1 MKNTVVLIDDD
12 PDDLDLM
19 KEAISIVDPKLKC
32 VSFLHPEEAMRSLL
46 ASQDVLPGF
55 IFIDI
60 NMPRMSG
67 HKCLEALRKQKH
79 FDPVVISL
87 YSTSMPPAVT
97 EALKIAGASHTFE
110 KPVRMST
117 YVDILTKIVSESEIK

>member
-19 KEAISIVDPKLKC
+19 KEAISMVDSKLEC
-32 VSFLHPEEAMRSLL
+32 VSYIYPEEAMRALL
-46 ASQDVLPGF
+46 GKQDLLPRY

-67 HKCLEALRKQKH
+67 DKCLEALRKQRH

-97 EALKIAGASHTFE
+97 EALKSAGASHTFE

-117 YVDILTKIVSESEIK
+117 YVDILKGIVLEK

>member
-19 KEAISIVDPKLKC
+19 KEAIALVDSRLNC
-32 VSFLHPEEAMRSLL
+32 VSYVYPEEAMRVLL
-46 ASQDVLPGF
+46 TKTDFLPRY

-67 HKCLEALRKQKH
+67 DKCLEALRKHPH
-79 FDPVVISL
+79 FDPVVIAL

-97 EALKIAGASHTFE
+97 EALKIAGASYTFE

-117 YVDILTKIVSESEIK
+117 YIDILKKIVATE

>member
-1 MKNTVVLIDDD
+1 MNNTVVLIDDD

-19 KEAISIVDPKLKC
+19 KEAISMVDSKLDC
-32 VSFLHPEEAMRSLL
+32 VGYVYPEEAMRELL
-46 ASQDVLPGF
+46 SKPDKLPGY

-67 HKCLEALRKQKH
+67 DKCLDTLRRQRQ

-97 EALKIAGASHTFE
+97 EALKTAGANHTFE
-110 KPVRMST
+110 KPVRMSA
-117 YVDILTKIVSESEIK
+117 YIEILKKIVAGEK

>member
-19 KEAISIVDPKLKC
+19 KEAIAMVDPRLEC
-32 VSFLHPEEAMRSLL
+32 VSYVYPEEAMRALL
-46 ASQDVLPGF
+46 TRQDVLPGY

-67 HKCLEALRKQKH
+67 DKCLEALRKEPH

-97 EALKIAGASHTFE
+97 EALKSAGASHTFE

-117 YVDILTKIVSESEIK
+117 YVDILKKIVMND

>member
-19 KEAISIVDPKLKC
+19 KEAISMVDPRLEC
-32 VSFLHPEEAMRSLL
+32 VSYVYPEEAMRALL
-46 ASQDVLPGF
+46 TRQDVIPGY

-67 HKCLEALRKQKH
+67 DKCLEALRKQSH

-117 YVDILTKIVSESEIK
+117 YVDILKRIVMDT

>member
-12 PDDLDLM
+12 PDDIDLM
-19 KEAISIVDPKLKC
+19 KEAIAMVDSKLKC
-32 VSFLHPEEAMRSLL
+32 VSFIYPEEAMRSLL
-46 ASQDVLPGF
+46 NAQELLPGY

-67 HKCLEALRKQKH
+67 DKCLEALRKQPH

-97 EALKIAGASHTFE
+97 EALKSAGASHTFE

-117 YVDILTKIVSESEIK
+117 YVDILKKIVATE

>member
-19 KEAISIVDPKLKC
+19 KEAISMVDPKLKC
-32 VSFLHPEEAMRSLL
+32 VSYIYPEEAMRALL
-46 ASQDVLPGF
+46 NKRELLPGY

-67 HKCLEALRKQKH
+67 DKCLEVLRKESH

-97 EALKIAGASHTFE
+97 EALKTAGASHTFE

-117 YVDILTKIVSESEIK
+117 YVDILKKIVSTAE